1 MTYEKCPSCG
11 TAIGDGWCR
20 ACDAESDRINRPEAG
35 AVPKPS
41 ARDWTEDFGHENG
54 NYESICWRCG
64 DTFIGHKRRVAC
76 KVCASSATQ
85 DTDRLCTEIAETAGA
100 IEATEEERTPLPDV
114 AGYAELLARIPE
126 GFTEGPWWT
135 AAKYDGREMGCAVIA
150 VRTGPLPGNPTRGM
164 VAFSSAVL
172 NTEARRC
179 EADARLIA
187 LAPELADALR
197 SVPAAIL
204 AYLYAEAG
212 VRLNEL
218 GAGEPLRIAYATL
231 RKDIRAMA
239 ERFGVELEG

>member
-1 MTYEKCPSCG
+1 MSAKCMSCG
-11 TAIGDGWCR
+11 TDIGDGWCR
-20 ACDAESDRINRPEAG
+20 ACDAESDRLNRPEDDADLPTADDVRGILAG
-35 AVPKPS
+35 
-41 ARDWTEDFGHENG
+41 
-54 NYESICWRCG
+54 
-64 DTFIGHKRRVAC
+64 
-76 KVCASSATQ
+76 
-85 DTDRLCTEIAETAGA
+85 
-100 IEATEEERTPLPDV
+100 IEATDERTPLPDV
-114 AGYAELLARIPE
+114 AGYAELLAWIPE

-197 SVPAAIL
+197 TMPATIL
-204 AYLYAEAG
+204 RYLYAEVG

>member
-1 MTYEKCPSCG
+1 MTYENCPSCG

-100 IEATEEERTPLPDV
+100 IDATEERTPMPDAPGSDALLPCPFCGSEAHHGIVEQGGESNPDFGGHFV
-114 AGYAELLARIPE
+114 QCTNENCY
-126 GFTEGPWWT
+126 
-135 AAKYDGREMGCAVIA
+135 GCVGLRFAC
-150 VRTGPLPGNPTRGM
+150 GDDPK
-164 VAFSSAVL
+164 
-172 NTEARRC
+172 
-179 EADARLIA
+179 
-187 LAPELADALR
+187 PELVEAWNRRAPDGGATALLR
-197 SVPAAIL
+197 
-204 AYLYAEAG
+204 YLYAEAG

-231 RKDIRAMA
+231 RKDIRKWA
-239 ERFGVELEG
+239 ERFGVEMEG